1 MSMRI
6 SDILIETA
14 PLAVTTPE
22 DIDSNTKIVL
32 PVLYRGVEAGTDA
45 QRAVRVFRHGDLGDG
60 VYVTA
65 HEWLAKTYG
74 GGPNGQRV
82 VHRYQIDPLFPE
94 DVAYLFGGG
103 VSAEDVTL
111 VSGNGIELWRGP
123 WSGANI
129 EVALHGHDIKLV
141 IGTPKSVGVNQI
153 AVREPRLLR
162 PISSS

>member
-1 MSMRI
+1 MHLHE
-6 SDILIETA
+6 ILGESALTVTA
-14 PLAVTTPE
+14 PE
-22 DIDSNTKIVL
+22 DIDPNTKVVL
-32 PVLYRGVEAGTDA
+32 PVLYRGVEAGTNA

-74 GGPNGQRV
+74 GGPNGARV
-82 VHRYQIDPLFPE
+82 VHRYQIEPLFPE

-103 VSAEDVTL
+103 VSAEDVSL
-111 VSGNGIELWRGP
+111 ISGNGIELWRGP
-123 WSGANI
+123 WSGANV
-129 EVALHGHDIKLV
+129 EAALRSHDIKLV

-153 AVREPRLLR
+153 AVRDPQLLH